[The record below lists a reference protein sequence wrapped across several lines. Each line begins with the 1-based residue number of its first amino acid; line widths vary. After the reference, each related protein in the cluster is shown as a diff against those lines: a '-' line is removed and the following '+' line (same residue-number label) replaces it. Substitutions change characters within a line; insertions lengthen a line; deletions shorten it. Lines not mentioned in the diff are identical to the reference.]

1 MWRPVGTAEQRP
13 VKNHLRALLVMV
25 RIRIETAS
33 PRLVK
38 LAALAALV
46 AALAVLLLPDV
57 AFARGGGGGH
67 AGGGGGGIHVGGGGG
82 IGGGGGGIGGGGI
95 GGGGIGGGGIGGGFS
110 GGGFILPLLFWGGG
124 GLVTLFV
131 VLYLLSMLA
140 NSRRGVPSFG
150 EPQPAG
156 WSGVPVRVDH
166 SATAHLDPEPGL
178 HAIEAADPA
187 FDRTEFLGRVRHA
200 FFTLQESWQAR
211 DLTRARPF
219 MGRGIYLGWLTQ
231 VRQMKALHKVN
242 RMENL
247 AVTDIG
253 FAAAAH
259 RGRYDHI
266 TVAIDAT
273 AVDYEVDE
281 RDGKI
286 IFGDRGQRPFT
297 EYWTFERTAGT
308 TTPAKGLLDQTC
320 PNCGAPAEL
329 NEVGECAY
337 CRAAI
342 TSGRFDW
349 VLARIDQA
357 DQWSVHAAGVY
368 GQGDSGGVDR
378 EARSGVAEIQAHDPA
393 FDPDALLER
402 FEMAYFLVQ
411 QGLQD
416 GDLDPARPYLE
427 PGLAERW
434 SQDLASLRE
443 QHHHLLLENL
453 NIQGVELERAH
464 NGSGRDTV
472 TIRLVSV
479 ATRQIVGED
488 GGRVGGDGSDQRLT
502 ERWTLSRPAGT
513 ATPEAGGVLA
523 HRCPSCGEPLAVDEV
538 GRCRSC
544 KAPISEGG
552 LDWSIEA
559 VEPPGWWTAAEHARI
574 RVL

>member
-1 MWRPVGTAEQRP
+1 M
-13 VKNHLRALLVMV
+13 LV
-25 RIRIETAS
+25 
-33 PRLVK
+33 
-38 LAALAALV
+38 
-46 AALAVLLLPDV
+46 PDV

-67 AGGGGGGIHVGGGGG
+67 AGGGGGGHAGGGG
-82 IGGGGGGIGGGGI
+82 IGGGGGGGIGGGGI
-95 GGGGIGGGGIGGGFS
+95 GGGGIGGGGGGFGGGFS
-110 GGGFILPLLFWGGG
+110 GAGFLLPFLFWGGG
-124 GLVTLFV
+124 GLITILV

-140 NSRRGVPSFG
+140 SSRRGFPTDETS
-150 EPQPAG
+150 PQPGGWAG
-156 WSGVPVRVDH
+156 MPVRIDPTP
-166 SATAHLDPEPGL
+166 AAHLDPEPGL
-178 HAIEAADPA
+178 EAIQAADPA
-187 FDRTEFLGRVRHA
+187 FDRTEFLGRVRRA

-211 DLTRARPF
+211 DLTAARPF

-247 AVTDIG
+247 AVTDVG

-281 RDGKI
+281 RDGRV
-286 IFGDRGQRPFT
+286 IFGDREQRPFT

-308 TTPAKGLLDQTC
+308 TTPEKGLLDQTC
-320 PNCGAPAEL
+320 PNCGAPVEL

-349 VLARIDQA
+349 VLARIDQE
-357 DQWSVHAAGVY
+357 DQWRAQAASVY
-368 GQGDSGGVDR
+368 GHGDSGGVDR
-378 EARSGVAEIQAHDPA
+378 EARAGVAEIQAHDPA

-416 GDLDPARPYLE
+416 GDLDPARPYLD
-427 PGLAERW
+427 PSLAERW
-434 SQDLASLRE
+434 SKDLGALQA

-479 ATRQIVGED
+479 ATRQIVGDD
-488 GGRVGGDGSDQRLT
+488 GARVGGDGTDQRLT

-513 ATPEAGGVLA
+513 ATPAAGGVLA

-538 GRCRSC
+538 GRCQSC
-544 KAPISEGG
+544 KAAVTEGG
-552 LDWSIEA
+552 LDWSIES
-559 VEPPGWWTAAEHARI
+559 VEPTGWWTGADSSRI